1 MLNFF
6 PERCKCNFKNRLT
19 FSEWLKTGSFTPLL
33 SDGSRHH
40 FDSYQIDIASV
51 ILTEV
56 EFLYNSIFEQALEL
70 FSISQ
75 STKNRSNAWA
85 VVSLYY
91 FSFYVVQAYLR
102 LTGNPISFLDSA
114 SLSNFN
120 SITSKKLGGGSY
132 ILTKETDISS
142 TNSTYQLRRLDG
154 RFHDS
159 SWRKLFTSIEDLL
172 KTPNAGRI
180 PQELLLFSSITNKKL
195 HNLYSNYSWP
205 SDVRNKANYRLG
217 FAYLLIEKGSILNIC
232 KCIAQFPKCNDKI
245 ESRLQNA
252 LISCHNSNE
261 IKYFDSHVTM
271 LFHVSVGLFQ
281 IVKHLYDDLT
291 SRRHIDRRMHNKRE
305 KFVSD
310 IEAQFGKPSFI
321 S

>member
-1 MLNFF
+1 MDEIFAKKVRAAEVAGWWTVLIAY
-6 PERCKCNFKNRLT
+6 CI
-19 FSEWLKTGSFTPLL
+19 LL
-33 SDGSRHH
+33 I
-40 FDSYQIDIASV
+40 Q
-51 ILTEV
+51 
-56 EFLYNSIFEQALEL
+56 
-70 FSISQ
+70 
-75 STKNRSNAWA
+75 
-85 VVSLYY
+85 
-91 FSFYVVQAYLR
+91 
-102 LTGNPISFLDSA
+102 
-114 SLSNFN
+114 
-120 SITSKKLGGGSY
+120 
-132 ILTKETDISS
+132 
-142 TNSTYQLRRLDG
+142 
-154 RFHDS
+154 
-159 SWRKLFTSIEDLL
+159 
-172 KTPNAGRI
+172 
-180 PQELLLFSSITNKKL
+180 
-195 HNLYSNYSWP
+195 
-205 SDVRNKANYRLG
+205 G